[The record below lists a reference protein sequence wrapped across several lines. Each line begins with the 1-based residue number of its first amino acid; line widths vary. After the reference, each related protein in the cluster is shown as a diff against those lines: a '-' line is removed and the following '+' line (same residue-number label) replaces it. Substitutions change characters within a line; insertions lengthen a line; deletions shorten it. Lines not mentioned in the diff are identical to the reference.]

1 MPRFLP
7 ALLAALCLTPLT
19 LTAQTAFAPDPTGA
33 VSAEG
38 VYAPKPIADLA
49 PAFQGAVAKEDDP
62 RIGVWIALRTAGDL
76 DGLIGA
82 TEADLRSAAP
92 HPSASHVWA
101 WAQWAKGAL
110 GPTALPRPPAD
121 LAATL
126 TLAAQAFQ
134 AVQMGRDDLLAGLA
148 EATLARPRADYW
160 ADYEIAYA
168 ACGVGLRAEC
178 LAVAER
184 LVETFPADFGAAFLL
199 GGTFIKEPAPV
210 IDWLD
215 AHPGADQ
222 APGGALIRALLAR
235 PDTTAAEMRD
245 LSALWLAA
253 APNDPNA
260 LRRLGAQQGSFWR
273 HEAALED
280 YRREEAAYP
289 FRDATAR
296 VARALA
302 ALGRFEEAR
311 QTAEAA
317 ARASQPE
324 AAQAAWAG
332 LIALRGFDK
341 AGALGEA
348 RAAGLAALEAAPD
361 LRPLLVAF
369 GEMLTG
375 EGFPGEA
382 VPLLTKAVAQD
393 PRDSAAVAALMQALD
408 TDGRPQDALEALK
421 AHRAAGGLPSDAA
434 FNTARKILAA
444 QGDRAG
450 LDALLVQSR
459 AVLPHAVWLHGNFAY
474 DLSQQDRAEE
484 AFETIRD
491 AVLRDPFS
499 DWRLARLVDYAA
511 KADRMAEAADLLEA
525 VVARY
530 PDMAEAWAQLGRA
543 TKQDLSIWER
553 ARAAAPRAAFP
564 EVRGAKALAKAAP
577 DDWQGV
583 IGSLDAGLARLEA
596 AGAEAPEL
604 AAVLEERAGQ
614 VDDAVYAGR
623 MFEPARIEQA
633 LADLDRA
640 RALGLGEDR
649 FWKLRYFLLGRV
661 GPSQALTLAALENQ
675 RTHPDDEGA
684 VGNLY
689 KGDVQQNL
697 GGGALAFVAHHAY
710 VERRPRDAKRLSSFA
725 HRHNKWGGS
734 PVVALAYLE
743 RAKRWDPEASVK
755 VETDHAYKTLGAYK
769 RHYAE
774 QYDKGVSVSESDLYI
789 SWFESARADTRKPQP
804 TIRQLDLSAMRVS
817 MIQPDGTEWEAEYH
831 PVIGRL
837 TRFKVGRV
845 EGGIDYNAEGNVER
859 MFLGDRVETRLIY
872 APRDPESPVSPI
884 IRMESKGN
892 PALSFD
898 YNAAGKPTRIEV
910 EGMGRLLVSYDA
922 AGDIADTQAQAPDGS
937 EGGQAITAAVL
948 RAFSG
953 FQEVLGNLR
962 DIQRGDFSGLQV
974 DDPELSA
981 MQTRLE
987 EANEDETVSMLAY
1000 RRLEMELAQMLLA
1013 RLGDLPAHAQ
1023 RAESLLSNI
1032 YFSARYAEDE
1042 EDTTPEDAAALQ
1054 VLGLEAVSRWRT
1066 LAALIRPEGLPED
1079 RWSEWEDMRD
1089 WAMAVAPLS
1098 PEATGAQARFGAE
1111 LAQGG
1116 LRLLSEAGWLRAS
1129 ALTNPGF
1136 WRSYPRA
1143 EVFPR
1148 ALVER
1153 GLSLSDLVIRANGD
1167 VVVGSDRGLAVF
1179 RRGFWEWFGFDRAA
1193 GAFSAS
1199 LEPAKLD
1206 PHSAIAALAEDD
1218 LGRLWLATRA
1228 GLVMLAQ
1235 DYSAPAQLWKTDD
1248 PALPEGPLAALAVNG
1263 PRMALGNGAGLVIW
1277 DLERLSELERRP
1289 EAIETLR
1296 PARDGF
1302 LALGRVGL
1310 SFHGPR
1316 GAQLLTDFRVTDA
1329 LAPEHEDALYLIAGE
1344 ELLRADWPQTGRED
1358 AILAP
1363 PGAFAPVAAQETI
1376 ARTDAPLGLAELTAL
1391 PARTALTVLTDQG
1404 GAVMGRSGFEPFSE
1418 PGRDRLTGL
1427 LRAVERDGQLWML
1440 TSEGVAAVVRGQ
1452 ARLATEGRVDDLLTF
1467 ADLGVTF
1474 VAGGGSLEV
1483 IHHDDLAAGA
1493 QFFAPLDAH
1502 ILRRAPDGAL
1512 ITHSGNRVM
1521 RFAPGATAAEE
1532 LFAASQTVPGDRGQ
1546 GPLRDI
1552 LAAKDGSIWA
1562 VAGASAFRWQ
1572 PGGEVTE
1579 FSLYAGPADYP
1590 VWSDSL
1596 HGIYQAPD
1604 GRILLVASNNA
1615 HLSYRNRALKGGLF
1629 EFDGT
1634 RFVPSTLNV
1643 AGSWFAT
1650 SLTPQPDGSAILG
1663 TNRGFARLAGE
1674 SWTEFRNADD
1684 RSYTALRDA
1693 HPALYLGTRGVQL
1706 GEDLWLYGSAAGVV
1720 ARKGETWFYPDRLN
1734 WMLPDQDYASYG
1746 ARVVHALET
1755 DPQGRVYIAT
1765 DAGVTVYDPR
1775 GAGPEAF
1782 LISQAQS
1789 EFAFAA
1795 FEQGRMR
1802 AVNDVLIDAL
1812 PPDSEAGKLAAN
1824 FRKSARAISALEE
1837 KLDLAVGEDAARKA
1851 DLERQ
1856 ILRAKQRDLA
1866 LLGKLEKENPS
1877 LFNMLQLNPMD
1888 LRGFARKLPD
1898 GVVVAQYL
1906 PAGQSLYINLVSR
1919 EGETLREVKLDP
1931 KLLDARARQV
1941 AQALAGQA
1949 RGQMRGFDM
1958 DQAPD
1963 PAPSA
1968 PAAPATPTEALAIA
1982 AQAGAIAAGEVLDT
1996 ETALGWLYDQ
2006 LLRPIEND
2014 IPEGASLVVSPAGAL
2029 SYLPFAALIREIGP
2043 RGPVYAVERFDL
2055 AVAPS
2060 LYALDTMIGALPS
2073 AGFAPLVFG
2082 DPDGSLP
2089 AAKAEAETV
2098 AGLLEA
2104 EGMVELRLGEEAT
2117 YEELQG
2123 LAPDAPFVHLA
2134 THGKLNPT
2142 SPKDSYLLLAGKR
2155 HMDLAQIMSLAMP
2168 ETELVFLSA
2177 CESGIGADG
2186 LEYRTLSHAFVLAG
2200 ARAVIAT
2207 LWQVDDAAT
2216 RKLAES
2222 FYAKRLE
2229 GAGNAAA
2236 LSAAQRAMI
2245 AAGGDHARPGYWAG
2259 LTLFGAP

>member
-1 MPRFLP
+1 MSRLFP
-7 ALLAALCLTPLT
+7 ALLVTFCLSPLALA
-19 LTAQTAFAPDPTGA
+19 AQTAQSPFAPDPTGA

-38 VYAPKPIADLA
+38 VYAPAALADLA
-49 PAFQGAVAKEDDP
+49 PAFEGAVAKEDDP
-62 RIGVWIALRTAGDL
+62 RIAVWIALRAAGDI
-76 DGLIGA
+76 DGLIAA
-82 TEADLRSAAP
+82 TEADLRSPAP

-101 WAQWAKGAL
+101 WAQWAKGAM
-110 GPTALPRPPAD
+110 GPNLLPSPPED
-121 LAATL
+121 LAPVL

-134 AVQMGRDDLLAGLA
+134 AARMGRDDLLAALS

-168 ACGVGLRAEC
+168 SCGLGARADC
-178 LAVAER
+178 LQIAER

-199 GGTFIKEPAPV
+199 GGTFIAEPAPV
-210 IDWLD
+210 IDWLV
-215 AHPGADQ
+215 AHPGVDR
-222 APGGALIRALLAR
+222 APGGALIRALLSR

-245 LSALWLAA
+245 LSALWLAV

-260 LRRLGAQQGSFWR
+260 QRRLGAQQQSFWR
-273 HEAALED
+273 TEEALAAYE
-280 YRREEAAYP
+280 REEAVYP
-289 FRDATAR
+289 FRDAAER
-296 VARALA
+296 VAKALA
-302 ALGRFEEAR
+302 VLGRFDAAR
-311 QTAEAA
+311 STAEAA
-317 ARASQPE
+317 ARADQPE
-324 AAQAAWAG
+324 AARAAWAG
-332 LIALRGFDK
+332 LTALRGFTE
-341 AGALGEA
+341 AGELGEA
-348 RAAGLAALEAAPD
+348 RAAGLKAMESGAD
-361 LRPLLVAF
+361 LRPLLVSF
-369 GEMLTG
+369 GDMLTR
-375 EGFPGEA
+375 EDFAGEA
-382 VPLLTKAVAQD
+382 VPLLNKAVAQD
-393 PRDSAAVAALMQALD
+393 PRDTAAAAALIKALD
-408 TDGRPQDALEALK
+408 ADGRPQEALT
-421 AHRAAGGLPSDAA
+421 AFEAYRAAGGAPSDTA
-434 FNTARKILAA
+434 FNAARKILAA

-450 LDALLVQSR
+450 FDALHVAALAELPR
-459 AVLPHAVWLHGNFAY
+459 AAWLHGNFAY
-474 DLSQQDRAEE
+474 DLSKQDRPEE
-484 AFETIRD
+484 AFDTIRD
-491 AVLRDPFS
+491 AVLLDPVS
-499 DWRLARLVDYAA
+499 DWRLARLVDYAD
-511 KADRMAEAADLLEA
+511 KSDRMTEATDLLEA
-525 VVARY
+525 VVARH
-530 PDMAEAWAQLGRA
+530 PDQAEAWAQLGRA

-553 ARAAAPRAAFP
+553 ARLAAPREAFP
-564 EVRGAKALAKAAP
+564 ELRRAKALAKAAP
-577 DDWQGV
+577 DDWQGA
-583 IGSLDAGLARLEA
+583 IASLDAGLARLEA

-604 AAVLEERAGQ
+604 AELLEERAGQ

-623 MFEPARIEQA
+623 MYDVARIEQA

-649 FWKLRYFLLGRV
+649 YWKLRYFLLSRI
-661 GPSQALTLAALENQ
+661 GPSQALTVAALQDQ

-689 KGDVQQNL
+689 KGDVQENL
-697 GGGALAFVAHHAY
+697 GGGALAFIAHHAY
-710 VERRPRDAKRLSSFA
+710 VERQPRNAERLSGFA

-743 RAKRWDPEASVK
+743 RAKRWDPEAAVK

-804 TIRQLDLSAMRVS
+804 TIRQLDLNAMRVS
-817 MIQPDGTEWEAEYH
+817 MIQPDGTEWEAQYH
-831 PVIGRL
+831 PVTGRM

-845 EGGIDYNAEGNVER
+845 EGGVDYNADGNVER

-872 APRDPESPVSPI
+872 APHDPEHPVSPI
-884 IRMESKGN
+884 VRMEQKGS

-910 EGMGRLLVSYDA
+910 EGLGRLLVSYDA
-922 AGDIADTQAQAPDGS
+922 AGEITETQAQAPDGS
-937 EGGQAITAAVL
+937 EGGSRIAAAVIG
-948 RAFSG
+948 AFNG
-953 FQEVLGNLR
+953 FQTVLGNLR
-962 DIQRGDFSGLQV
+962 DVQRGNFSDMQV
-974 DDPELSA
+974 DDPELNA
-981 MQTRLE
+981 MQARVE
-987 EANEDETVSMLAY
+987 EANEDETVSMLDY
-1000 RRLEMELAQMLLA
+1000 RRAQMDLARMLLE
-1013 RLGDLPAHAQ
+1013 RLGDLPAHAG
-1023 RAESLLSNI
+1023 RAEDLLSDI
-1032 YFSARYAEDE
+1032 YYSARSAEE
-1042 EDTTPEDAAALQ
+1042 EGVEAGEAAAFQ
-1054 VLGLEAVSRWRT
+1054 TLGLEAVSRWRA

-1079 RWSEWEDMRD
+1079 RWSDWEEMRD
-1089 WAMAVAPLS
+1089 WALGLTPLS
-1098 PEATGAQARFGAE
+1098 PEAVGAQARFGAE

-1143 EVFPR
+1143 DVFPR

-1153 GLSLSDLVIRANGD
+1153 GLRLSDLVVRANGD
-1167 VVVGSDRGLAVF
+1167 VVVGSDRGMAVF

-1199 LEPAKLD
+1199 LAPAQLD
-1206 PHSAIAALAEDD
+1206 PHSAVAALAEDD
-1218 LGRLWLATRA
+1218 LGRLWLATGA
-1228 GLVMLAQ
+1228 GLMMLSG
-1235 DYSAPAQLWKTDD
+1235 DYTAKAQLWKTDD

-1277 DLERLSELERRP
+1277 DLERLTEIARSP
-1289 EAIETLR
+1289 QAIEALR

-1302 LALGRVGL
+1302 LVLGRTGL

-1316 GAQLLTDFRVTDA
+1316 GEVALTDYRVTDA

-1344 ELLRADWPQTGRED
+1344 DLLRADWPQTEPD
-1358 AILAP
+1358 AATLAL
-1363 PGAFAPVAAQETI
+1363 PGPLSPVAGQETI
-1376 ARTDAPLGLAELTAL
+1376 ARTDAPAGLVELRAL
-1391 PARTALTVLTDQG
+1391 PDRVALTVLTDQG
-1404 GAVMGRSGFEPFSE
+1404 GAVMGRSGFEAFGE
-1418 PGRDRLTGL
+1418 PGRDRPTGL
-1427 LRAVERDGQLWML
+1427 RRAVERDGQLWML
-1440 TSEGVAAVVRGQ
+1440 TSDGVAAVVRGQ
-1452 ARLATEGRVDDLLTF
+1452 ARLAHEGRVDDLLTF
-1467 ADLGVTF
+1467 PELGVTF

-1483 IHHDDLAAGA
+1483 IHHDDLTAGA

-1521 RFAPGATAAEE
+1521 RFPPGATAAEE
-1532 LFAASQTVPGDRGQ
+1532 LFTTRQSVPDDRGQ

-1552 LAAKDGSIWA
+1552 LAAQDGTIWA
-1562 VAGASAFRWQ
+1562 LAGASAFRWQ
-1572 PGGEVTE
+1572 PDGELTE
-1579 FSLYAGPADYP
+1579 FSLYTGPADYP

-1596 HGIYQAPD
+1596 HGLYQAPD

-1615 HLSYRNRALKGGLF
+1615 HLSYRNRRLQGGLF

-1634 RFVPSTLNV
+1634 RFVPSTLDV

-1663 TNRGFARLAGE
+1663 TNRGFARLAGKT
-1674 SWTEFRNADD
+1674 WTEFRIAED
-1684 RSYTALRDA
+1684 RSYMALRDA

-1734 WMLPDQDYASYG
+1734 WMLPDQDFASYG

-1755 DPQGRVYIAT
+1755 DPEGRVYIAT

-1789 EFAFAA
+1789 EFAFTAL
-1795 FEQGRMR
+1795 EQGRMR
-1802 AVNDVLIDAL
+1802 AVNDVLMDAL
-1812 PPDSEAGKLAAN
+1812 PPDSEAGKVAAN

-1837 KLDLAVGEDAARKA
+1837 KLDRAVGEDAARKA

-1888 LRGFARKLPD
+1888 LRGFARKLPE

-1906 PAGQSLYINLVSR
+1906 PAGQSLYINLVSST
-1919 EGETLREVKLDP
+1919 GETLREVQLDP
-1931 KLLDARARQV
+1931 KLLDARVRQV

-1949 RGQMRGFDM
+1949 RGQTRLFGADEG
-1958 DQAPD
+1958 PD
-1963 PAPSA
+1963 PTPPAP
-1968 PAAPATPTEALAIA
+1968 TDALAVA
-1982 AQAGAIAAGEVLDT
+1982 AQAGAMAAGEVLDT
-1996 ETALGWLYDQ
+1996 QAALAWLYDQ

-2014 IPEGASLVVSPAGAL
+2014 IPEGAALVVSPAGAL
-2029 SYLPFAALIREIGP
+2029 SYLPFGALIREEGP

-2104 EGMVELRLGEEAT
+2104 EGMVELRLGEEAS
-2117 YEELQG
+2117 YEELQAHAG
-2123 LAPDAPFVHLA
+2123 DAPFIHLA
-2134 THGKLNPT
+2134 THGKLDPT
-2142 SPKDSYLLLAGKR
+2142 SPKDSFLLLAGNR
-2155 HMDLAQIMSLAMP
+2155 HMDLAQIMSIAMP

-2186 LEYRTLSHAFVLAG
+2186 LEYRTLSHAFVLAP

-2207 LWQVDDAAT
+2207 LWQVDDEAT
-2216 RKLAES
+2216 REQAET
-2222 FYAKRLE
+2222 FYAKRME

-2236 LSAAQRAMI
+2236 LSEA
-2245 AAGGDHARPGYWAG
+2245 
-2259 LTLFGAP
+2259 